1 MAVRPAVKLTRKQI
15 YDEIW
20 SVAVSGMALKYSI
33 PYSSLMKQI
42 KDANIPVPPSGYWT
56 KKEFNKETTMTPLP
70 GDPDEVIALY
80 KSSATATRMQK
91 NGSRE
96 AESPKTASEKQ
107 KLVVVPEVEKKV
119 DTKEKQADQTEPPIK
134 ASLPQSN
141 PSAALG
147 ELEVQAS
154 WGGRS
159 LNVYRREV
167 LYKEVWQ
174 FPVVEVAK
182 KYAVSDVTIHKIC
195 RSLDIP
201 TPPPGYWAK
210 LRAGKEV
217 SIPPLPK
224 SDRRDVITGS
234 RTQKIY
240 TPSTEEQIQHLS
252 EEDRTAVMA
261 VASQI
266 VMVDEQ
272 EKMNPK
278 VAACYKKAK
287 AGQTTEILDSIA
299 KETLPRAVKILDTLV
314 KTAIPLGIEIDDK
327 LRFSIGKDSVSLRF
341 SESTTEVPHQLTKEE
356 KMALLEY
363 EDAKKHKRWAS
374 EPKIRK
380 YDHIYNGTLSLG
392 INDKRRFRDSKAG
405 LIEERLGEA
414 LIRRVYDFPYLGRI
428 FKEGTQNFPV
438 VLPTL
443 DAGGIL
449 FPPFIAEG
457 AEILF
462 CFLQC
467 DRSVDFLQVSYQFL
481 DIFVA
486 DILSRTTDL
495 VNNATLQPALGI
507 YCLDCLHHATKAVG
521 TEQINIQNAPA
532 FEVIQ
537 HTQPKFTALMLADP
551 DTEDIFSA
559 IHGDS

>member
-1 MAVRPAVKLTRKQI
+1 MAVRPAIKLTRKQI

-91 NGSRE
+91 NESQE
-96 AESPKTASEKQ
+96 AESQETASEALKP
-107 KLVVVPEVEKKV
+107 VVIPEVEKKV
-119 DTKEKQADQTEPPIK
+119 ETKKQQEKQTEPKTKVSP
-134 ASLPQSN
+134 P
-141 PSAALG
+141 PSDPPAALG
-147 ELEVQAS
+147 EPEVQAS

-195 RSLDIP
+195 RSLVIP

-224 SDRRDVITGS
+224 SDRIDVITGS

-314 KTAIPLGIEIDDK
+314 KTAIPLGIEIDDN

-414 LIRRVYDFPYLGRI
+414 LIAIFYCINEVKLAREEREEAERKREEERRRQEEIRKRYNEEVAKTKALLNQANDF
-428 FKEGTQNFPV
+428 
-438 VLPTL
+438 
-443 DAGGIL
+443 
-449 FPPFIAEG
+449 
-457 AEILF
+457 EI
-462 CFLQC
+462 
-467 DRSVDFLQVSYQFL
+467 
-481 DIFVA
+481 
-486 DILSRTTDL
+486 
-495 VNNATLQPALGI
+495 
-507 YCLDCLHHATKAVG
+507 ATKIRAM
-521 TEQINIQNAPA
+521 
-532 FEVIQ
+532 
-537 HTQPKFTALMLADP
+537 TAAAEANGSASEEWLAWARAKADWYDP
-551 DTEDIFSA
+551 TVAAIDEFFGKRKHEENEDKKALREKGAYYSYW
-559 IHGDS
+559 

>member
-1 MAVRPAVKLTRKQI
+1 MI
-15 YDEIW
+15 
-20 SVAVSGMALKYSI
+20 
-33 PYSSLMKQI
+33 
-42 KDANIPVPPSGYWT
+42 
-56 KKEFNKETTMTPLP
+56 
-70 GDPDEVIALY
+70 
-80 KSSATATRMQK
+80 
-91 NGSRE
+91 
-96 AESPKTASEKQ
+96 
-107 KLVVVPEVEKKV
+107 PEVEKKV
-119 DTKEKQADQTEPPIK
+119 ETKKQQEKHTEPK
-134 ASLPQSN
+134 TKVSLP
-141 PSAALG
+141 PSDPPAALG
-147 ELEVQAS
+147 EPEVQAS

-266 VMVDEQ
+266 IMVDEQ

-299 KETLPRAVKILDTLV
+299 KETLPRAIKILDTLV

-327 LRFSIGKDSVSLRF
+327 LQFSIGKDSVSLRF

-363 EDAKKHKRWAS
+363 EDAKKHKRWAR
-374 EPKIRK
+374 EPQIRK

-405 LIEERLGEA
+405 LVEERLGEA
-414 LIRRVYDFPYLGRI
+414 LIAIFYCINEVKLAREEREEAERKREEERFRQEEIRKRYNEEVAKTNALINQANDF
-428 FKEGTQNFPV
+428 
-438 VLPTL
+438 
-443 DAGGIL
+443 
-449 FPPFIAEG
+449 
-457 AEILF
+457 EI
-462 CFLQC
+462 
-467 DRSVDFLQVSYQFL
+467 
-481 DIFVA
+481 
-486 DILSRTTDL
+486 
-495 VNNATLQPALGI
+495 
-507 YCLDCLHHATKAVG
+507 ATKIRAMVAAAEANG
-521 TEQINIQNAPA
+521 SASEEWIAWAKAKADWYDPTVAATDA
-532 FEVIQ
+532 FFGKRNHEESEDR
-537 HTQPKFTALMLADP
+537 KALR
-551 DTEDIFSA
+551 EKGSYY
-559 IHGDS
+559 SYW

>member
-1 MAVRPAVKLTRKQI
+1 MAVRPAIKLTRKQI

-56 KKEFNKETTMTPLP
+56 KKEFNKETTMIPLP
-70 GDPDEVIALY
+70 GDPDEVVALY
-80 KSSATATRMQK
+80 KSSATASRMQK
-91 NGSRE
+91 NENQEQDGQDTE
-96 AESPKTASEKQ
+96 PVVQ
-107 KLVVVPEVEKKV
+107 KPEQKPQPEQKSQLEKKPESI
-119 DTKEKQADQTEPPIK
+119 EKSTIPP
-134 ASLPQSN
+134 
-141 PSAALG
+141 AALG
-147 ELEVQAS
+147 EPEVQES

-159 LNVYRREV
+159 RNIYRREV

-224 SDRRDVITGS
+224 SDRMDVITGS

-272 EKMNPK
+272 ERMNPK

-314 KTAIPLGIEIDDK
+314 KTALPLGIEVDDK

-363 EDAKKHKRWAS
+363 EDAKKHKRWAR
-374 EPKIRK
+374 EPQIRK

-405 LIEERLGEA
+405 LVEERLGEA
-414 LIRRVYDFPYLGRI
+414 LIAIFYCINEVKLAREEREEAERKREEERRRQ
-428 FKEGTQNFPV
+428 E
-438 VLPTL
+438 
-443 DAGGIL
+443 
-449 FPPFIAEG
+449 
-457 AEILF
+457 EIRKL
-462 CFLQC
+462 
-467 DRSVDFLQVSYQFL
+467 YNEE
-481 DIFVA
+481 VA
-486 DILSRTTDL
+486 KTNAL
-495 VNNATLQPALGI
+495 VNQANDFEI
-507 YCLDCLHHATKAVG
+507 ATKIRAMVAAAEANG
-521 TEQINIQNAPA
+521 SAGEEWIAWAKAKADWFDPTVAATDEYFGKRNHKESA
-532 FEVIQ
+532 E
-537 HTQPKFTALMLADP
+537 KKALR
-551 DTEDIFSA
+551 ERWSSY
-559 IHGDS
+559 GW

>member
-20 SVAVSGMALKYSI
+20 SAAVSGMALKYSI

-56 KKEFNKETTMTPLP
+56 KKEFNKETTMTPLL

-91 NGSRE
+91 NESQE
-96 AESPKTASEKQ
+96 AESRETASEAPKP
-107 KLVVVPEVEKKV
+107 VVIPEVEKKV
-119 DTKEKQADQTEPPIK
+119 ETKKQQEKHTEPK
-134 ASLPQSN
+134 TKVSLP
-141 PSAALG
+141 PSDPPAALG
-147 ELEVQAS
+147 EPEVQAS

-314 KTAIPLGIEIDDK
+314 KTVLPLGIEVDDK

-363 EDAKKHKRWAS
+363 EDAKKHKRWAR
-374 EPKIRK
+374 EPQIRK

-405 LIEERLGEA
+405 LVEERLGEA
-414 LIRRVYDFPYLGRI
+414 LIAIFYCINEVKLAREEREEAERKREQERLRQEAIRKRYNEEVAKTNALINQANDF
-428 FKEGTQNFPV
+428 
-438 VLPTL
+438 
-443 DAGGIL
+443 
-449 FPPFIAEG
+449 
-457 AEILF
+457 EI
-462 CFLQC
+462 
-467 DRSVDFLQVSYQFL
+467 
-481 DIFVA
+481 
-486 DILSRTTDL
+486 
-495 VNNATLQPALGI
+495 
-507 YCLDCLHHATKAVG
+507 ATKIRAIVAAAEANG
-521 TEQINIQNAPA
+521 SASEEWIAWAKAKADWYDPLVAATDEYFGKRNHKEAP
-532 FEVIQ
+532 EKKE
-537 HTQPKFTALMLADP
+537 PR
-551 DTEDIFSA
+551 ERWS
-559 IHGDS
+559 SYRW

>member
-1 MAVRPAVKLTRKQI
+1 MAVRPAIKLTRKQI

-91 NGSRE
+91 TGSQE
-96 AESPKTASEKQ
+96 AESQETASEAAK
-107 KLVVVPEVEKKV
+107 PAVEKKV
-119 DTKEKQADQTEPPIK
+119 DTKEKQADQIEPPIK

-141 PSAALG
+141 PPTALG
-147 ELEVQAS
+147 EPEVQAS

-174 FPVVEVAK
+174 YPVVEVAK

-272 EKMNPK
+272 ERMNPK

-363 EDAKKHKRWAS
+363 EDAKKHKRWAR
-374 EPKIRK
+374 EPQIRK

-405 LIEERLGEA
+405 LVEERLGEA
-414 LIRRVYDFPYLGRI
+414 LIAI
-428 FKEGTQNFPV
+428 FYCINEVKLAREEREE
-438 VLPTL
+438 
-443 DAGGIL
+443 
-449 FPPFIAEG
+449 AERKR
-457 AEILF
+457 EEERLRQEQI
-462 CFLQC
+462 
-467 DRSVDFLQVSYQFL
+467 RKRYNEE
-481 DIFVA
+481 VA
-486 DILSRTTDL
+486 KTK
-495 VNNATLQPALGI
+495 ALLNQAND
-507 YCLDCLHHATKAVG
+507 YEVATKIRAMAAAAEANGSASEEWIAWARAKADWYDPTVAA
-521 TEQINIQNAPA
+521 TDA
-532 FEVIQ
+532 FFGKRKHEESED
-537 HTQPKFTALMLADP
+537 KKALR
-551 DTEDIFSA
+551 EKGSYY
-559 IHGDS
+559 SYW

>member
-1 MAVRPAVKLTRKQI
+1 MAVRPAIKLTRKQI

-20 SVAVSGMALKYSI
+20 SAAVSGMALKYSI

-56 KKEFNKETTMTPLP
+56 KKEFNKETTMIPLI

-80 KSSATATRMQK
+80 KSSSTATRMQK
-91 NGSRE
+91 NGNHE
-96 AESPKTASEKQ
+96 TASEEQ
-107 KLVVVPEVEKKV
+107 KLVAKTETEKKV
-119 DTKEKQADQTEPPIK
+119 EAKKHQEKQTEPKTKP
-134 ASLPQSN
+134 SLPSSD
-141 PSAALG
+141 PPAALG
-147 ELEVQAS
+147 EPEVQAS

-159 LNVYRREV
+159 LNVYRRAV

-174 FPVVEVAK
+174 YPVVEVAK

-234 RTQKIY
+234 RTQKIH

-314 KTAIPLGIEIDDK
+314 KTVIPLGIEIDDK

-363 EDAKKHKRWAS
+363 EDAKKHKRWAR
-374 EPKIRK
+374 EPQIRK

-405 LIEERLGEA
+405 LVEERLGEA
-414 LIRRVYDFPYLGRI
+414 LIAIFYCINEAKLAREEREEAERKREEERLRQEAIRKRYNEEVAKTNPTVDRIDAILSVPANKVVTSNFGRDIDLDLSTPQKEYEHKLFPLNIVLDFM
-428 FKEGTQNFPV
+428 KTAMWQQNYFQHYG
-438 VLPTL
+438 L
-443 DAGGIL
+443 DATVVQEFMI
-449 FPPFIAEG
+449 IM
-457 AEILF
+457 
-462 CFLQC
+462 
-467 DRSVDFLQVSYQFL
+467 VLQV
-481 DIFVA
+481 
-486 DILSRTTDL
+486 LS
-495 VNNATLQPALGI
+495 
-507 YCLDCLHHATKAVG
+507 
-521 TEQINIQNAPA
+521 IQLT
-532 FEVIQ
+532 II
-537 HTQPKFTALMLADP
+537 T
-551 DTEDIFSA
+551 
-559 IHGDS
+559 

>member
-1 MAVRPAVKLTRKQI
+1 MAVRPTVKLTRKQI
-15 YDEIW
+15 YDEVW
-20 SVAVSGMALKYSI
+20 TSAVSGMALKYSI
-33 PYSSLMKQI
+33 PYSSLLKQI

-56 KKEFNKETTMTPLP
+56 KREFNKETAMTPLP
-70 GDPDEVIALY
+70 GNPDDVIALY
-80 KSSATATRMQK
+80 KSSATASKMQK
-91 NGSRE
+91 NEIQDPASHETAKE
-96 AESPKTASEKQ
+96 AQKPDSNPEAVKEPEAKSQPEPKVEEKAKQENKAAPKT
-107 KLVVVPEVEKKV
+107 KV
-119 DTKEKQADQTEPPIK
+119 TA
-134 ASLPQSN
+134 PQSD
-141 PSAALG
+141 PPAALG
-147 ELEVQAS
+147 EPEVQES

-159 LNVYRREV
+159 RNVYRREV

-210 LRAGKEV
+210 MRAGKEV

-224 SDRRDVITGS
+224 SDRKDVMTGS

-240 TPSTEEQIQHLS
+240 TPSTEEQIQHLP

-287 AGQTTEILDSIA
+287 EGQSTEILDSIA
-299 KETLPRAVKILDTLV
+299 KETLPRAIKILDTLV

-327 LRFSIGKDSVSLRF
+327 LRFSIGKDSISLRF

-363 EDAKKHKRWAS
+363 EDAKKHKRWAR
-374 EPKIRK
+374 EPQIRK

-405 LIEERLGEA
+405 LVEERLGEA
-414 LIRRVYDFPYLGRI
+414 LIAI
-428 FKEGTQNFPV
+428 FYCINEAKLAREEREE
-438 VLPTL
+438 
-443 DAGGIL
+443 
-449 FPPFIAEG
+449 AERKREEERLRQE
-457 AEILF
+457 EI
-462 CFLQC
+462 
-467 DRSVDFLQVSYQFL
+467 RKRYNEE
-481 DIFVA
+481 VA
-486 DILSRTTDL
+486 KTNAL
-495 VNNATLQPALGI
+495 VNQANDFEIASRIRAMVAAAEANGTASEEWIAWARAKADWYDPTVAATDEYFGKRNHKETLEKKEPRERWSS
-507 YCLDCLHHATKAVG
+507 YRW
-521 TEQINIQNAPA
+521 
-532 FEVIQ
+532 
-537 HTQPKFTALMLADP
+537 
-551 DTEDIFSA
+551 
-559 IHGDS
+559 

>member
-1 MAVRPAVKLTRKQI
+1 MAVRPAIKLTRKQI

-42 KDANIPVPPSGYWT
+42 KDANIPVPSSGYWT

-70 GDPDEVIALY
+70 GDPDEMIALY
-80 KSSATATRMQK
+80 KSSATATKMQK
-91 NGSRE
+91 NGRQE
-96 AESPKTASEKQ
+96 AESHETASEVPK
-107 KLVVVPEVEKKV
+107 PEVDKIVEI
-119 DTKEKQADQTEPPIK
+119 KEKQGEQAEPK
-134 ASLPQSN
+134 AKAPLPQSD
-141 PSAALG
+141 PPAALG
-147 ELEVQAS
+147 EPEVQES

-159 LNVYRREV
+159 RNIYRREV

-217 SIPPLPK
+217 SILPLPK
-224 SDRRDVITGS
+224 SDCRDVITGS

-266 VMVDEQ
+266 VMADEQ
-272 EKMNPK
+272 EKMSLK

-287 AGQTTEILDSIA
+287 AGQTTEILDAIA

-314 KTAIPLGIEIDDK
+314 KTVLPLGIEVDDK

-363 EDAKKHKRWAS
+363 EDAKKHKRWAR
-374 EPKIRK
+374 EPQIRK

-392 INDKRRFRDSKAG
+392 INDKRRFRDSKVG
-405 LIEERLGEA
+405 LIEERLGEVLIAIFYCINEVKLAREEREEAERKREEERRRQEEIRKRYNEEVAKTNA
-414 LIRRVYDFPYLGRI
+414 LINQANDY
-428 FKEGTQNFPV
+428 EM
-438 VLPTL
+438 
-443 DAGGIL
+443 
-449 FPPFIAEG
+449 
-457 AEILF
+457 
-462 CFLQC
+462 
-467 DRSVDFLQVSYQFL
+467 
-481 DIFVA
+481 
-486 DILSRTTDL
+486 
-495 VNNATLQPALGI
+495 
-507 YCLDCLHHATKAVG
+507 ATKIRAMV
-521 TEQINIQNAPA
+521 TVAEANSSASEEWIAWA
-532 FEVIQ
+532 
-537 HTQPKFTALMLADP
+537 KAKADWYDP
-551 DTEDIFSA
+551 IIAATDEYFGKRNHKETPEKKEPRERWS
-559 IHGDS
+559 SYRW

>member
-1 MAVRPAVKLTRKQI
+1 MAVRPAIKLTRKQI

-20 SVAVSGMALKYSI
+20 SAAVSGMALKYSI

-42 KDANIPVPPSGYWT
+42 KDANIPVPPSGYWA

-91 NGSRE
+91 NGNPDTESHETARE
-96 AESPKTASEKQ
+96 APKSAKS
-107 KLVVVPEVEKKV
+107 EVEKTVEIKETPRNQTA
-119 DTKEKQADQTEPPIK
+119 TKAK
-134 ASLPQSN
+134 APLPQLD
-141 PSAALG
+141 PPAALG
-147 ELEVQAS
+147 EPEVQAS

-217 SIPPLPK
+217 SIPPLSK

-287 AGQTTEILDSIA
+287 AGQATEILDSIA

-314 KTAIPLGIEIDDK
+314 KTALPLGIEVDDK

-341 SESTTEVPHQLTKEE
+341 SESTTEVPHQLSKEE
-356 KMALLEY
+356 KMAILEY
-363 EDAKKHKRWAS
+363 EDAKKHKRWAR
-374 EPKIRK
+374 EPQIRK

-405 LIEERLGEA
+405 LVEERLGEA
-414 LIRRVYDFPYLGRI
+414 LIAIFYCINEVKLAREEREEAERKREEERLRQEAIRKRYNEEVAKTNALINQANDF
-428 FKEGTQNFPV
+428 
-438 VLPTL
+438 
-443 DAGGIL
+443 
-449 FPPFIAEG
+449 
-457 AEILF
+457 EI
-462 CFLQC
+462 
-467 DRSVDFLQVSYQFL
+467 
-481 DIFVA
+481 
-486 DILSRTTDL
+486 
-495 VNNATLQPALGI
+495 
-507 YCLDCLHHATKAVG
+507 ATKIRAMIAAAEANG
-521 TEQINIQNAPA
+521 SASKEWIAWAKAKADWYDPLIAATDEYFGKRDHKEAP
-532 FEVIQ
+532 E
-537 HTQPKFTALMLADP
+537 KKELR
-551 DTEDIFSA
+551 ERWS
-559 IHGDS
+559 SYRW

>member
-15 YDEIW
+15 YDEVW
-20 SVAVSGMALKYSI
+20 SAAVSGMALKYNI
-33 PYSSLMKQI
+33 PYSSLLKQL
-42 KDANIPVPPSGYWT
+42 KDANIPIPPSGYWT

-70 GDPDEVIALY
+70 GDPDEVVALY
-80 KSSATATRMQK
+80 KSSATASKMQK
-91 NGSRE
+91 NGAQE
-96 AESPKTASEKQ
+96 
-107 KLVVVPEVEKKV
+107 VV
-119 DTKEKQADQTEPPIK
+119 TQTEVKEEKPESVPDTVKKQETDSKSKLKQEDK
-134 ASLPQSN
+134 AVSIPKATVPQSE
-141 PSAALG
+141 PPAALG
-147 ELEVQAS
+147 EPEVQES

-159 LNVYRREV
+159 RNIYRREV

-174 FPVVEVAK
+174 FPVVDVAK

-224 SDRRDVITGS
+224 SDGRDVLTGS

-287 AGQTTEILDSIA
+287 AGQSTEILDSIA
-299 KETLPRAVKILDTLV
+299 QETLPRAIKILDTLV
-314 KTAIPLGIEIDDK
+314 KTAIPLGIEVDDK
-327 LRFSIGKDSVSLRF
+327 LRFSIGKDSVALRF
-341 SESTTEVPHQLTKEE
+341 SEATKEVPHQLTKEE

-374 EPKIRK
+374 EPRIRK
-380 YDHIYNGTLSLG
+380 YDHQYTGTLNLSIG
-392 INDKRRFRDSKAG
+392 DKRKFRDSKAG
-405 LIEERLGEA
+405 LVEERLGEA
-414 LIRRVYDFPYLGRI
+414 LIAIFYCINEAKLAREEREEAERKREEERRRQEEIRKRYNEEVAKTNALINQANDFEIASRIRAMVAAAEANGSASEEWIAWARAKADWYDPTVAATDEYFGKRNH
-428 FKEGTQNFPV
+428 KETPEKKEPRERWSGY
-438 VLPTL
+438 
-443 DAGGIL
+443 
-449 FPPFIAEG
+449 
-457 AEILF
+457 
-462 CFLQC
+462 
-467 DRSVDFLQVSYQFL
+467 RW
-481 DIFVA
+481 
-486 DILSRTTDL
+486 
-495 VNNATLQPALGI
+495 
-507 YCLDCLHHATKAVG
+507 
-521 TEQINIQNAPA
+521 
-532 FEVIQ
+532 
-537 HTQPKFTALMLADP
+537 
-551 DTEDIFSA
+551 
-559 IHGDS
+559 

>member
-1 MAVRPAVKLTRKQI
+1 MAVRPAIKLTRKQI

-20 SVAVSGMALKYSI
+20 SAAVSGMALKYSI

-42 KDANIPVPPSGYWT
+42 KDAGIPVPPSGYWT
-56 KKEFNKETTMTPLP
+56 KKEFNKETVMTPLT

-80 KSSATATRMQK
+80 KSSATASKMQEIG
-91 NGSRE
+91 NQDDAPME
-96 AESPKTASEKQ
+96 AVDEIPQTDSKSETERTAKVESLPEPKVEEKVKQENKAEPKT
-107 KLVVVPEVEKKV
+107 
-119 DTKEKQADQTEPPIK
+119 KET
-134 ASLPQSN
+134 SRQSVT
-141 PSAALG
+141 PAALG
-147 ELEVQAS
+147 EPEVQES
-154 WGGRS
+154 WGGGSR
-159 LNVYRREV
+159 NIYRREV

-195 RSLDIP
+195 RSLSIP

-224 SDRRDVITGS
+224 SDGRDVITGF

-240 TPSTEEQIQHLS
+240 TPSTEDQIQHLS

-266 VMVDEQ
+266 VMVDDP
-272 EKMNPK
+272 KKTNPK
-278 VAACYKKAK
+278 VAFCYKKAK

-299 KETLPRAVKILDTLV
+299 KETLPRAIKILDTLV
-314 KTAIPLGIEIDDK
+314 KTALPLGIEVDDK

-363 EDAKKHKRWAS
+363 EDAKKHKRWAR

-392 INDKRRFRDSKAG
+392 IDDKRRFRDSKAG
-405 LIEERLGEA
+405 LVEERLGEVLIAIFYCINEAKLAREEREEAERKREEERLRQEEIRKRYNEEVAKTNA
-414 LIRRVYDFPYLGRI
+414 LVSQANDF
-428 FKEGTQNFPV
+428 
-438 VLPTL
+438 
-443 DAGGIL
+443 
-449 FPPFIAEG
+449 
-457 AEILF
+457 EI
-462 CFLQC
+462 
-467 DRSVDFLQVSYQFL
+467 
-481 DIFVA
+481 
-486 DILSRTTDL
+486 
-495 VNNATLQPALGI
+495 
-507 YCLDCLHHATKAVG
+507 ATKIRAMVAAAEATG
-521 TEQINIQNAPA
+521 AASEEWIAWA
-532 FEVIQ
+532 
-537 HTQPKFTALMLADP
+537 KAKADWYDP
-551 DTEDIFSA
+551 LIAATDENFGKRNHKETPEKKELRERWSVYR
-559 IHGDS
+559 

>member
-1 MAVRPAVKLTRKQI
+1 MAVRPTVKLTRKQI

-33 PYSSLMKQI
+33 PYSSLLKQI

-56 KKEFNKETTMTPLP
+56 KKEFNKETTITPLP
-70 GDPDEVIALY
+70 GDSDEVIALY

-91 NGSRE
+91 NSSQE
-96 AESPKTASEKQ
+96 DESQETASEEQ
-107 KLVVVPEVEKKV
+107 KPVVKAETKKRQEK
-119 DTKEKQADQTEPPIK
+119 QTEPK
-134 ASLPQSN
+134 TKVSLPSLD
-141 PSAALG
+141 PPAELG
-147 ELEVQAS
+147 EPEVQES

-174 FPVVEVAK
+174 YPVVEVAK

-217 SIPPLPK
+217 SILPLPK

-252 EEDRTAVMA
+252 EEDRTSVMA

-266 VMVDEQ
+266 VMADEQ
-272 EKMNPK
+272 EKMNPN

-287 AGQTTEILDSIA
+287 AGQTTEIFDSIA

-314 KTAIPLGIEIDDK
+314 KTVLPLGIEVDDK

-363 EDAKKHKRWAS
+363 EEAKRYKRWAR
-374 EPKIRK
+374 EPQIRK
-380 YDHIYNGTLSLG
+380 YDHIYNGTLSMG
-392 INDKRRFRDSKAG
+392 INDKRRFRDSKVG
-405 LIEERLGEA
+405 LIEERLGEV
-414 LIRRVYDFPYLGRI
+414 LIAI
-428 FKEGTQNFPV
+428 FYCINEAKLAREEREE
-438 VLPTL
+438 
-443 DAGGIL
+443 
-449 FPPFIAEG
+449 AERKR
-457 AEILF
+457 EEERLRQEQI
-462 CFLQC
+462 
-467 DRSVDFLQVSYQFL
+467 RKRYNEE
-481 DIFVA
+481 VA
-486 DILSRTTDL
+486 KTNAL
-495 VNNATLQPALGI
+495 VNQANDFEI
-507 YCLDCLHHATKAVG
+507 ATKIRAMVAAAKANG
-521 TEQINIQNAPA
+521 AASEEWIAWAKAKADWYDPIIAAPDEY
-532 FEVIQ
+532 FGKRNHKENPEEKEP
-537 HTQPKFTALMLADP
+537 H
-551 DTEDIFSA
+551 ERWS
-559 IHGDS
+559 SCRW